1 MAASRVL
8 ETNKRDIIIRGSF
21 FPLVVSLSL
30 FLRIFIYLFILLTS
44 MFCRN
49 FSLKRARIESIKR
62 VREMILG
69 GGIEERKVGV
79 RVPFASP
86 GIIPGRVKKN
96 RSDWCAFL
104 DPVLDG
110 MDFSTSIFGIQEH
123 HCNELDRVCSLLILR
138 SIDIF

>member
-86 GIIPGRVKKN
+86 GIIPGR
-96 RSDWCAFL
+96 RI
-104 DPVLDG
+104 G
-110 MDFSTSIFGIQEH
+110 MIDAPSSTLSSMVWIF
-123 HCNELDRVCSLLILR
+123 RRPSLASR
-138 SIDIF
+138 SITLMNSTAFVLY

>member
-96 RSDWCAFL
+96 RSD
-104 DPVLDG
+104 
-110 MDFSTSIFGIQEH
+110 
-123 HCNELDRVCSLLILR
+123 
-138 SIDIF
+138 